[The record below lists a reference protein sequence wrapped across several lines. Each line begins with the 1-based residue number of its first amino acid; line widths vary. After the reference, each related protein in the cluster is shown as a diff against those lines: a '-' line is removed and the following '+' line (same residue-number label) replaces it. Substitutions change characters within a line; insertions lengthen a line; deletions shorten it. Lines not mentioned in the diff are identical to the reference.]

1 LKTSIRLQVPFINSA
16 LPMAR
21 THLSLFLVVIKT
33 ASKSHCCP
41 VEIHA
46 AILSLPVG
54 ENLPDKI
61 HGTF

>member
-1 LKTSIRLQVPFINSA
+1 
-16 LPMAR
+16 MAR

-46 AILSLPVG
+46 AILSFTSWRKSA
-54 ENLPDKI
+54 DKI
-61 HGTF
+61 MAPLNPVQMILHSVS